1 MITKFDPAPIVC
13 VTMYVEENLTDNSSS
28 STPSSSTLLSLITI
42 QQYKLSGGSVVEL
55 TDDCIL
61 VSKYFLLEEKRI
73 GLAHV
78 RRLLFAAKDRIEIY
92 TDTFM

>member
-1 MITKFDPAPIVC
+1 MLH
-13 VTMYVEENLTDNSSS
+13 VEENLTSSA
-28 STPSSSTLLSLITI
+28 PSSSTLLSLRTI

-92 TDTFM
+92 TNTLMWLLVI

>member
-13 VTMYVEENLTDNSSS
+13 VTICRREFNRQLNIYSFFKH
-28 STPSSSTLLSLITI
+28 TLRTI
-42 QQYKLSGGSVVEL
+42 QQYKIIWGGSVVEL